1 MYLKLSFTANTN
13 ISQVMRMVAAIINTP
28 AITSV
33 ASLVSTYTTNTWHS
47 TVTQNFDTTNSE
59 IVRTTSP
66 TTSVAH
72 YAKLQSS
79 SSYVN
84 EFNMTLEQTVYDGGA
99 TFTGSIATTT
109 LTVTAVASG
118 NIVIGQLLTGTGV
131 TAGTYVTGFVS
142 GTYGGVGL
150 YTVGVSQT
158 TASTTITA
166 SRKYYIQWQA
176 NGSASTA
183 LSFSTGTG
191 ITGGDIT
198 SSQLAITS
206 TNAVAAT
213 GTALT
218 LVNSSAGTSMVTNS
232 NGKDNIRTF
241 WFYMTDKAIIWSATV
256 ATSYSNGWG
265 TTYSDSTKQVGPFIA
280 SQYTRYDVTNNA
292 LSGIIPVLVTQSR
305 GAGQGLGY
313 GLNNDYTSVQNVMQV
328 EPLTPFL
335 AVNLY
340 NQLPAQSSSFP
351 LISNPQ
357 VTWGVNGRYSDYAAL
372 TGSNNYGN
380 GSTDINNSRGST
392 YGQGLTITASARY
405 PTADLTNTGF
415 AMLPIVWRHTTY
427 GCFGGNMSDQ
437 SGFYIFNG
445 DYAPGDEFV
454 YNGQVYAVW
463 PLWTGYT
470 DRVGIAVPKV

>member
-28 AITSV
+28 SITSV
-33 ASLVSTYTTNTWHS
+33 ASLVSAYTTNSWST

-66 TTSVAH
+66 TTSIAH
-72 YAKLQSS
+72 IAKTGTA
-79 SSYVN
+79 SYVN

-99 TFTGSIATTT
+99 SFTGSIAATT

-118 NIVIGQLLTGTGV
+118 SIVIGQLLAGTGV

-142 GTYGGVGL
+142 GTYGGVGI

-158 TASTTITA
+158 VASSSLTA

-176 NGSASTA
+176 TGTGSTA
-183 LSFSTGTG
+183 LSFSTGSG

-198 SSQLAITS
+198 SSQIPPTS
-206 TNAVAAT
+206 SNAVAAT

-218 LVNSSAGTSMVTNS
+218 LVNSSAGASIVTNS

-241 WFYMTDKAIIWSATV
+241 WFYMTDKAVIWSATV

-265 TTYSDSTKQVGPFIA
+265 TTYSDSTKQVGPFLA
-280 SQYTRYDVTNNA
+280 SQYTRYDITNNA
-292 LSGIIPVLVTQSR
+292 LSGVIPVLVTQAR
-305 GAGQGLGY
+305 GAGIGLGQGLV
-313 GLNNDYTSVQNVMQV
+313 NDYTSAQNVMQT
-328 EPLTPFL
+328 EALTPFL
-335 AVNLY
+335 AMNLY
-340 NQLPAQSSSFP
+340 NQLPAQTSSFP

-372 TGSNNYGN
+372 TSTLNYGN
-380 GSTDINNSRGST
+380 ASTDINNSRGAT

-415 AMLPIVWRHTTY
+415 AMLPISWRHTTY

-445 DYAPGDEFV
+445 DYAPGDEFI
-454 YNGQVYAVW
+454 YNGTIYAVW

-470 DRVGIAVPKV
+470 DRIGVAVPKV